1 MDEPQL
7 KPQLKLMATYWLGEC
22 AGNAEQSA
30 IRAGYSKKYA
40 RGNAYKLIARDDVQK
55 YIAYLR
61 YLQSVN
67 PASPILHIA
76 KINEIQGFWT
86 NVMQS
91 NKFDIKDRLRA
102 SELLAKSIGAFDD
115 TF

>member
-1 MDEPQL
+1 M
-7 KPQLKLMATYWLGEC
+7 
-22 AGNAEQSA
+22 
-30 IRAGYSKKYA
+30 
-40 RGNAYKLIARDDVQK
+40 QK

-76 KINEIQGFWT
+76 TINEIQGFWT

-102 SELLAKSIGAFDD
+102 SELLGKSIGAFDD